1 MKALRILSASILV
14 AVSLAGFAR
23 AESPEV
29 AVLLQLER
37 DFTQAW
43 VKGDAKWIAEHE
55 AADLIMTGPD
65 GVLSNKADDLASLKA
80 GTSKV
85 ESMSVDDMRVL
96 VLGDTAVVVGRL
108 TTKGKYLGKD
118 MSGVSR
124 FTDTFVKRDGRW
136 QVVASQNTRIDKK

>member
-1 MKALRILSASILV
+1 MKALRVLSATILV

-37 DFTQAW
+37 DFAQAW

-55 AADLIMTGPD
+55 ADEMIITGPD
-65 GVLSNKADDLASLKA
+65 GVLSNKPEDLGSLKA
-80 GTSKV
+80 GDSKV

-108 TTKGKYLGKD
+108 TSKGKYLGKD
-118 MSGVSR
+118 VSGVSR

-136 QVVASQNTRIDKK
+136 QVVASQNTRIPKK